1 MEGMYEMGLN
11 LTLPDF
17 RVLFEAIDFDNEG

>member
-1 MEGMYEMGLN
+1 MDGMYEMGIN

-17 RVLFEAIDFDNEG
+17 RVLFENIDFDSEG